1 MSDISKIFVAIAAEF
16 TGKPAFK
23 QAETATARLQKSV
36 VNLGRSIGLTFG
48 TAAIVNY
55 SKRAVQAAAADAKAQ
70 ALLANQL
77 KNVGYAMA
85 DVQVESFIQNMEKT
99 TGVLDDELRPA
110 FSRLLVATGS
120 VAKSQELMAV
130 AFDTAKAR
138 GMQVEDVA
146 KTLALAWNGNTKGL
160 KNLGL
165 GYSAAE
171 LKTVTFLQVQNDLVD
186 LYQGAGKAALDT
198 YAGSVDKLRV
208 SFANASETIGGAF
221 IDSFKM
227 LGGQEGI
234 GGAQSGIQ
242 TMADTIANAITG
254 VGYLINALMKFK
266 AIIIPIGIAFAAAFL
281 PVTTAIVAAV
291 AAFALIGKI
300 IKDKNKVG
308 TPGQSPG
315 ERAKIDKENAKIAK
329 DAARI
334 AKQQTQA
341 LTQNTKALK
350 TKTAAEQALDK
361 LKEIFDPQNAQ
372 LAAAAAAATDD
383 ETKARI
389 KALQTI
395 NNNDEAQAKLALSA
409 LYTSGAL
416 DGLSSA
422 LLETI
427 RKILGIQI
435 PTSFGALYKLT
446 PEASFEAD
454 RTAIGNAALAAIA
467 ALPYDQLN
475 SMDADRSRIG
485 ASSVSVYINPA
496 VAGLL
501 DVTQNASASGISPT
515 VNRNASSYIA

>member
-36 VNLGRSIGLTFG
+36 ARLGTQIGLTFG
-48 TAAIVNY
+48 TAAIINY
-55 SKRAVQAAAADAKAQ
+55 SKRAVQAAADDAKAQ
-70 ALLANQL
+70 ALLAKQL
-77 KNVGYAMA
+77 ENVGYAMA
-85 DVQVESFIQNMEKT
+85 DTQVESFIQNMEKT
-99 TGVLDDELRPA
+99 TGILDDELRPA

-171 LKTVTFLQVQNDLVD
+171 LKTISFLQVQQDLTD
-186 LYQGAGKAALDT
+186 LYQGAGKASLDS
-198 YAGSVDKLRV
+198 YAGSVDKLKV
-208 SFANASETIGGAF
+208 SFANAAETIGGAF
-221 IDSFKM
+221 LDSFK
-227 LGGQEGI
+227 LIGGKEGI
-234 GGAQSGIQ
+234 GGTQNAIESVSN
-242 TMADTIANAITG
+242 TIAEMVTNI
-254 VGYLINALMKFK
+254 GYLVAGLMKFK
-266 AIIIPIGIAFAAAFL
+266 MIIIPIGIALAAYFL
-281 PVTTAIVAAV
+281 PTLTAITLAV
-291 AAFALIGKI
+291 TALSSIGKVFF
-300 IKDKNKVG
+300 KPKTTVG
-308 TPGQSPG
+308 VAGQSPAD
-315 ERAKIDKENAKIAK
+315 RAKIDKEQAKIAK

-372 LAAAAAAATDD
+372 LSAALAAATDD
-383 ETKARI
+383 ETRARI
-389 KALQTI
+389 KSLMVI

-416 DGLSSA
+416 DGLSTA
-422 LLETI
+422 LLDAI
-427 RKILGIQI
+427 RKILAIQI
-435 PTSFGALYKLT
+435 PTVAGGGIWSN
-446 PEASFEAD
+446 AD
-454 RTAIGNAALAAIA
+454 VQYLADVTQKNAINR
-467 ALPYDQLN
+467 
-475 SMDADRSRIG
+475 MDAIERAN
-485 ASSVSVYINPA
+485 ASTYDYYAAQSSASNVTIQINPA

-515 VNRNASSYIA
+515 VNRNNTSYIA